1 MKKSRKYS
9 YYVSIFLCVYLM
21 IQEQIFEMSV
31 NQFSADRDHET
42 MTWGTLDPVK
52 VVKVLQDA
60 YALNVYHI
68 IMSPYQADEVF
79 HRGSHTLEHY
89 LAYSGGIRDQLKVL
103 SQAQG
108 IELDSKSLLDISP
121 EKRGDKYAIKISSLI
136 DFGDGAMLLQAAKN
150 ALEIIQ
156 PQLADA
162 SDIPF
167 ANARQCGQYTYHG
180 KAAALDMVQKAQL
193 SLEIEKKDFSG
204 KPYINVCDFRQLKP
218 KMNEGTPDAPTY
230 FLDPDVSHT
239 LGNYVDAHWAELGM
253 SDVCVSTGVYGCMT
267 GQYVIIASEKE
278 IDRAVLDRVHG
289 GLMKLMMQCA
299 RENTAWE
306 RMQQDVEQMVN
317 LVEKYN
323 AHIL

>member
-1 MKKSRKYS
+1 
-9 YYVSIFLCVYLM
+9 
-21 IQEQIFEMSV
+21 
-31 NQFSADRDHET
+31 
-42 MTWGTLDPVK
+42 MT
-52 VVKVLQDA
+52 
-60 YALNVYHI
+60 
-68 IMSPYQADEVF
+68 PYQADEVF

-136 DFGDGAMLLQAAKN
+136 DFGDGAMLLQAAKQ
-150 ALEIIQ
+150 AIQSIQ
-156 PQLADA
+156 PLLADA
-162 SDIPF
+162 SEVPF
-167 ANARQCGQYTYHG
+167 ANARQCGQYTFHS
-180 KAAALDMVQKAQL
+180 KEAALLTVQNAHPT
-193 SLEIEKKDFSG
+193 LEIEVKDFSG

-289 GLMKLMMQCA
+289 GLMKLIMQCA

-306 RMQQDVEQMVN
+306 RMQQDVEQMVM